1 MSTSK
6 AISTIIQINIFKIRF
21 AQIGQIVFF
30 YLGALNRLDCCCLA
44 RELGCL
50 TRDYQHSTRYY
61 RTLVREFTS
70 VAREFAQLA
79 PDFTRLAPDFTRWCA
94 TLPVGARLLHFLAR
108 PHSAGMT
115 PLRPYPLS
123 KNKIVI
129 EIGNCRF
136 RALYYTSF
144 ISDFK
149 SMATGFA
156 LL

>member
-1 MSTSK
+1 MLNARLS
-6 AISTIIQINIFKIRF
+6 AFDALLQD
-21 AQIGQIVFF
+21 IGARVH
-30 YLGALNRLDCCCLA
+30 LGGARVRPVGARL
-44 RELGCL
+44 
-50 TRDYQHSTRYY
+50 Y
-61 RTLVREFTS
+61 
-70 VAREFAQLA
+70 
-79 PDFTRLAPDFTRWCA
+79 
-94 TLPVGARLLHFLAR
+94 PVGARLLHFLAR

-115 PLRPYPLS
+115 PLRPYPLYKS
-123 KNKIVI
+123 KIVI